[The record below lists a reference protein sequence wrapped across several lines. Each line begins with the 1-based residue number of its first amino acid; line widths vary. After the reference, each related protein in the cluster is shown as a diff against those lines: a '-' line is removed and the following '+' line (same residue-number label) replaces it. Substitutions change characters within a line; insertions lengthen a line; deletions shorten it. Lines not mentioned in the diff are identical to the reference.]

1 MSSST
6 ARPSAIGATS
16 PATRARA
23 PTSRRITAPV
33 ASTPAPSRVP
43 SRSLSRRVPTSAS
56 ASASASEAATSALG
70 IEYPASAPGE
80 GALGRGLFSTGA
92 DPSVPLIRT
101 PLDVTLCVPE
111 AVDPGAS
118 PECAAAV
125 RALYA
130 RWSDSLGVAPPD
142 AVVDF
147 LVAAEF
153 PKDLRVA
160 VALMWATRN
169 VPQWRAYKDDVIP
182 REYESLYLATD
193 EELDALQDENV
204 RRMAVGSRMNY
215 AAGWSAVGQSHPE
228 IVAALDEGA
237 VADGPATQEEFDW
250 ARATAHTRAMSGAL
264 GGAPCAFIVPGVD
277 LANHS
282 FRPNTIFGVA
292 EDGESFQLTWDTE
305 HSTAPG
311 KSREPEP
318 PRAND
323 EVLICYGARMPNA
336 LLMLHYGFLD
346 PENPNDQLP
355 MECMI
360 PGARKIRSSAVSAA
374 GKALSDEGDERAEWA
389 ARCMLAMADPT
400 GAGDDGSDAACVAEM
415 DAAAEAILDGFP
427 TTEEED
433 RALVEAGDMSPRME
447 MCVRYRMLQKQNV
460 TAFRRFLE
468 AVTREAKKA

>member
-33 ASTPAPSRVP
+33 GSTPAPSRVP
-43 SRSLSRRVPTSAS
+43 SRSLPRRVPTSAS

-92 DPSVPLIRT
+92 DPSVPLVIRT

-182 REYESLYLATD
+182 RHYESLYLATD
-193 EELDALQDENV
+193 DELDALQDENV

-215 AAGWSAVGQSHPE
+215 AAGWSALREKRTRRSSPRRRGRRRGRTRDAGGVRLGARHR
-228 IVAALDEGA
+228 AHAGDEWRARRGA
-237 VADGPATQEEFDW
+237 VRVHRSRRGPRESFVPPERDVRASRRI
-250 ARATAHTRAMSGAL
+250 ARAS
-264 GGAPCAFIVPGVD
+264 
-277 LANHS
+277 N
-282 FRPNTIFGVA
+282 
-292 EDGESFQLTWDTE
+292 
-305 HSTAPG
+305 
-311 KSREPEP
+311 
-318 PRAND
+318 
-323 EVLICYGARMPNA
+323 
-336 LLMLHYGFLD
+336 
-346 PENPNDQLP
+346 
-355 MECMI
+355 
-360 PGARKIRSSAVSAA
+360 
-374 GKALSDEGDERAEWA
+374 
-389 ARCMLAMADPT
+389 
-400 GAGDDGSDAACVAEM
+400 
-415 DAAAEAILDGFP
+415 
-427 TTEEED
+427 
-433 RALVEAGDMSPRME
+433 
-447 MCVRYRMLQKQNV
+447 
-460 TAFRRFLE
+460 
-468 AVTREAKKA
+468 